1 MEEVMKIWGFN
12 DCEYCGNKT
21 KSLWTLIGLDKNK
34 EDYYYLGVID
44 YENERIYPRNHINRP
59 LSFRDEE
66 YKSLFW
72 GNSDSMHAYAN
83 LFYLENCEVCQGTS
97 IYDANTGMK
106 IHPTNSSIKEP
117 NNDMPK
123 NIKDLYNEA
132 SSVFELSPRSSLAI
146 IRLALDLLCI
156 ELGAKEQDNLFNKV
170 EWLYNENV
178 IDAELKELAH
188 GVRGLG
194 NGAVHPRNID
204 EEINKND
211 AIIVFELLNIIVEEK
226 ITKENR
232 KNELVNRFKTSD

>member
-1 MEEVMKIWGFN
+1 MEEAMKIWGFS

-21 KSLWTLIGLDKNK
+21 KSLWTLIGLDKNR
-34 EDYYYLGVID
+34 ENYYYLGVID
-44 YENERIYPRNHINRP
+44 YEYERIYPRNNINRP

-66 YKSLFW
+66 YKSLFQ
-72 GNSDSMHAYAN
+72 GASDSLDAYTN
-83 LFYLENCEVCQGTS
+83 LFYFENCEVCQGAC

-106 IHPTNSSIKEP
+106 IHPTTSNIKEP
-117 NNDMPK
+117 NKDMPI

-156 ELGAKEQDNLFNKV
+156 ELGAKENDNLFNKV

-178 IDAELKELAH
+178 IDSELKELAH

-204 EEINKND
+204 EEINKDD
-211 AIIVFELLNIIVEEK
+211 AIIVFELMNIIVQEK
-226 ITKENR
+226 ITKVNR
-232 KNELVNRFKTSD
+232 KRDLVNRFKTPE

>member
-1 MEEVMKIWGFN
+1 M
-12 DCEYCGNKT
+12 
-21 KSLWTLIGLDKNK
+21 
-34 EDYYYLGVID
+34 
-44 YENERIYPRNHINRP
+44 
-59 LSFRDEE
+59 FR
-66 YKSLFW
+66 
-72 GNSDSMHAYAN
+72 GASDSIDAYAN
-83 LFYLENCEVCQGTS
+83 LFYFENCEVCQGAC

-106 IHPTNSSIKEP
+106 IHPTTSSIKEP

-132 SSVFELSPRSSLAI
+132 SSVFESSPRSSLAI

-156 ELGAKEQDNLFNKV
+156 KLGAKEQDNLFNKV

-204 EEINKND
+204 EEINKDD